1 MRGKIASH
9 AWIKVDSASDAFI
22 CVRIVVERMAVI
34 IERKVLIIIDISI
47 NKILIRY

>member
-9 AWIKVDSASDAFI
+9 AWIKTVQAVM
-22 CVRIVVERMAVI
+22 CVRIVVERMTVI